1 MYQAFNDN
9 IIVSIVHNPILQ
21 KTVLDAEVLAT
32 CDHTAKLQGKTI
44 YADRR
49 FFNELSEMEDVDTK
63 TSSGIILGNKK
74 SYASLDIK
82 HVLAVKE

>member
-9 IIVSIVHNPILQ
+9 IIVTVVHNPVLQ
-21 KTVLDAEVLAT
+21 KTVLEAEVVAT
-32 CDHTAKLQGKTI
+32 CDHTEKLKGKTVFC
-44 YADRR
+44 DRR
-49 FFNELSEMEDVDTK
+49 HFNELSEMENVDSVTA
-63 TSSGIILGNKK
+63 SGLILGHKK